1 MCRKTALFVLAF
13 ALWILWMSAPGAAR
27 AATLTV
33 GQLTPAC
40 SKALYSTIQS
50 AVNAASSGD
59 TVHICAGTYPEQVFI
74 NKSLVVNGDN
84 GAVISPV
91 NVVANSS
98 SLTSGQAIAAV
109 VLVAFVFLGRS
120 GSTADSE
127 EPLPDAV
134 RVPSGD

>member
-33 GQLTPAC
+33 GQQTPAC

-59 TVHICAGTYPEQVFI
+59 TVHICAGPAAVPSPVTAFPLIVTCVPTSF
-74 NKSLVVNGDN
+74 
-84 GAVISPV
+84 AVIP
-91 NVVANSS
+91 
-98 SLTSGQAIAAV
+98 
-109 VLVAFVFLGRS
+109 FF
-120 GSTADSE
+120 
-127 EPLPDAV
+127 
-134 RVPSGD
+134 